1 MIIIA
6 LEWYNYN
13 IRAIMFNMWW
23 KRCLTFNMKNNKFLN
38 GGRGLAG
45 RRVLFFFLYNLVGF
59 FFMHIYHPSD
69 ILDVY

>member
-1 MIIIA
+1 
-6 LEWYNYN
+6 
-13 IRAIMFNMWW
+13 MWW

-38 GGRGLAG
+38 GDRGLAG

-59 FFMHIYHPSD
+59 FFIHVYHPSD